1 MSRRLLISTM
11 PGETRIAWLAED
23 RLADLLILRDDRPS
37 VTDAIYLG
45 RVAAIDRGLACAF
58 VEIGL
63 ARPGLLR
70 LLEAPKGLAEGDPVI
85 VRVQRAPAED
95 KGARLSTRGIPDT
108 PDIAAA
114 AARAKPPVCLRGAA
128 DPVASAL
135 AASRN
140 PERILVDDAAIFARA
155 RALLETRPEARERL
169 CLDPGPTPL
178 FEREGIEAAIE
189 DLLQPRIALPSGGS
203 LLIEP
208 GRTLTAIDVNSGR
221 HPARA
226 GAEAQGLAVN
236 LEAVPEIARQLR
248 LRHLSGL
255 IVIDFLEPA
264 DPAAGRRVIQALKAA
279 LKADPQPCRVSSLGA
294 SGLGASGLGA
304 SGMSASGLVEMTR
317 RRARPALHELLT
329 EPCGIGGGGRVKD
342 PVTLAFEALRSVQR
356 HAATAP
362 GRGLAIRAESRVI
375 AALRGPAAPA
385 LANLAARLGRP
396 LALRPEPEPRG
407 PVGADYEIVVE

>member
-1 MSRRLLISTM
+1 MSRRLLISAM

-23 RLADLLILRDDRPS
+23 RLSDLVILRDDQLS

-45 RVAAIDRGLACAF
+45 RVTAIDRGLACAF

-70 LLEAPKGLAEGDPVI
+70 LMEAPEGLAEGDPLI
-85 VRVQRAPAED
+85 VRIKRAPAAD
-95 KGARLSTRGIPDT
+95 KGARLSLRGIPQT
-108 PDIAAA
+108 PEIAA
-114 AARAKPPVCLRGAA
+114 AARAKPPVCLRAAA
-128 DPVASAL
+128 DPVAAAL
-135 AASRN
+135 AASRA

-155 RALLETRPEARERL
+155 KHLLAGRPEARERL
-169 CLDPGPTPL
+169 FLDPDRTPL
-178 FEREGIEAAIE
+178 FEREGVEAAIE
-189 DLLQPRIALPSGGS
+189 DLLQPWVALPSGGS

-208 GRTLTAIDVNSGR
+208 GQTLTAIDVNSGR
-221 HPARA
+221 HPTRP
-226 GAEAQGLAVN
+226 GAAAQGLAVN

-279 LKADPQPCRVSSLGA
+279 LEADPQPCRVSSR
-294 SGLGASGLGA
+294 GA

-342 PVTLAFEALRSVQR
+342 PVTLAYEALRSVQR
-356 HAATAP
+356 QAATEP
-362 GRGLAIRAESRVI
+362 GHGLALCADTRVI

-385 LANLAARLGRP
+385 LASLQARLGRP
-396 LALRPEPEPRG
+396 LVLRPEPEPDGPRG
-407 PVGADYEIVVE
+407 KDPGRGGYQIVVE